1 MTGFRL
7 LAAAC
12 AALFALAIGAQ
23 GANAQAL
30 DRILK
35 DKKIRITAEV
45 TSPPFGI
52 LDKDNKPTGS
62 EIETARQ
69 LAKDLGVELE
79 LVQVTGPQRIPAL
92 LSDRADLAISSL
104 SITTDRAKTV
114 MFSSPHGALSIVIGA
129 FKDMN
134 IKSAADLAGKKIGMT
149 RATLEEQ
156 VVPKVAPP
164 GTNIVFFDEHSATQ
178 QALLSGQVDAI
189 GGAAFLIN
197 EMAKRNPD
205 KGIETEV
212 HRDDGVLRHR
222 REAGE
227 LRPAAMGQH
236 LGVREQAERRAGEDL
251 QGEHRRRS
259 GGSAAVVVKVAD
271 APFPLPR
278 KAGEGG
284 ERMRGGRGPC
294 RSKTRPSPAA
304 SRRPSPASGRGESA
318 ASTGGIE

>member
-1 MTGFRL
+1 MTGKLRFL
-7 LAAAC
+7 LAAG
-12 AALFALAIGAQ
+12 AALLTFAIGSQTA
-23 GANAQAL
+23 GAQAL

-35 DKKIRITAEV
+35 EKKIRITAEV

-62 EIETARQ
+62 EVETARQ

-92 LSDRADLAISSL
+92 LADRADLAISSL
-104 SITTDRAKTV
+104 SITTERAKTV
-114 MFSSPHGALSIVIGA
+114 WFSSPHGALSIVIGA
-129 FKDMN
+129 GKNVN

-197 EMAKRNPD
+197 ELAKRNPD
-205 KGIETEV
+205 KGIETKFTV
-212 HRDDGVLRHR
+212 MTAFYGIAVKPGNFDLLQWVNTWVFVNKQNGVL
-222 REAGE
+222 AKIYK
-227 LRPAAMGQH
+227 QH
-236 LGVREQAERRAGEDL
+236 TGVDL
-251 QGEHRRRS
+251 
-259 GGSAAVVVKVAD
+259 VD
-271 APFPLPR
+271 LPNL
-278 KAGEGG
+278 
-284 ERMRGGRGPC
+284 
-294 RSKTRPSPAA
+294 
-304 SRRPSPASGRGESA
+304 
-318 ASTGGIE
+318 

>member
-1 MTGFRL
+1 MIIRL
-7 LAAAC
+7 FAAIC
-12 AALFALAIGAQ
+12 AAVFACTLSPQA
-23 GANAQAL
+23 ANAQAL

-35 DKKIRITAEV
+35 EKKIRITAEV

-104 SITTDRAKTV
+104 SITTERAKSV

-129 FKDMN
+129 ATN
-134 IKSAADLAGKKIGMT
+134 VTIKSAADLAGKKIGMT

-197 EMAKRNPD
+197 ELAKRNPD
-205 KGIETEV
+205 KGIETKFTV
-212 HRDDGVLRHR
+212 MTAFYGIAVKPGNYDLLQWVNTWVFVNKQNGVLAKIYKEHT
-222 REAGE
+222 
-227 LRPAAMGQH
+227 
-236 LGVREQAERRAGEDL
+236 GVDL
-251 QGEHRRRS
+251 
-259 GGSAAVVVKVAD
+259 VD
-271 APFPLPR
+271 LPPL
-278 KAGEGG
+278 
-284 ERMRGGRGPC
+284 
-294 RSKTRPSPAA
+294 
-304 SRRPSPASGRGESA
+304 
-318 ASTGGIE
+318 

>member
-1 MTGFRL
+1 MTMTARFFAAAAAAL
-7 LAAAC
+7 LAL
-12 AALFALAIGAQ
+12 ALGAPPA
-23 GANAQAL
+23 GAQAL

-35 DKKIRITAEV
+35 EKKIRITAEV

-69 LAKDLGVELE
+69 LAKDMGVELE

-114 MFSSPHGALSIVIGA
+114 WFSSPHGALSIVIGGG
-129 FKDMN
+129 KNVN

-164 GTNIVFFDEHSATQ
+164 GTNIVFFDEHAATQ

-197 EMAKRNPD
+197 ELAKRNPD
-205 KGIETEV
+205 KGIESKFTV
-212 HRDDGVLRHR
+212 VTAYYGIAVKPGNFDLLQWVNTWVFVNKNNGVLAKIYEEHT
-222 REAGE
+222 
-227 LRPAAMGQH
+227 
-236 LGVREQAERRAGEDL
+236 GVKLVDL
-251 QGEHRRRS
+251 
-259 GGSAAVVVKVAD
+259 
-271 APFPLPR
+271 PPL
-278 KAGEGG
+278 
-284 ERMRGGRGPC
+284 
-294 RSKTRPSPAA
+294 
-304 SRRPSPASGRGESA
+304 
-318 ASTGGIE
+318 